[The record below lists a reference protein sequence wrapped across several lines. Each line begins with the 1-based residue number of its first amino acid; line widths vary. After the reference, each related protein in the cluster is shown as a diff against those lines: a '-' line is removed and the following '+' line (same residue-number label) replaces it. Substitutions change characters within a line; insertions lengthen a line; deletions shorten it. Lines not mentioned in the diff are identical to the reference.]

1 MGLIIIHWRWCP
13 HGLCSPLEVSPFH
26 TFWEPT
32 SVCTSKP
39 TICSIDCFEDTSCH
53 KHMDWLLGFLVFKL
67 IGIIILAWDVA
78 IQGMHSSIQYLLAW
92 EWSREH
98 LKLWPFNRNN
108 NNIEMPRPSI
118 FFDFLHIYI
127 YSLSTISKNSKNGFW
142 ILTHNHGSKKK
153 KN

>member
-53 KHMDWLLGFLVFKL
+53 KHMDWLSGFLVFKL

-98 LKLWPFNRNN
+98 LKLWPFNHNN

-127 YSLSTISKNSKNGFW
+127 YIYIYIFLIDNFQKLKEWVLNFDP
-142 ILTHNHGSKKK
+142 
-153 KN
+153 